1 MMKDSEENLNTLSR
15 ESRKRKEH
23 ALSDNLGNVEMKKIE
38 HTSRVLQNA
47 IKFLVYETPDTDQVR
62 RMISNKQCDENALLN
77 VSSNKLIQ
85 MAFSLKTMYNKQ
97 QLEVFNSILDN
108 KIEYDVNSPVNSGV
122 ILSEMPSSRKIL
134 RQEVAK
140 TQYDDPKLTSK
151 THMPLLPK
159 ISDANLYNR
168 VFVHKSIINNKS
180 YLHKGEMMASHNERL
195 EFLGDSVL
203 NNIVTVILYERFPE
217 ASEGELTQIR
227 SQLVKN
233 VTLAEFAIG
242 YGLNK
247 KLQSNLSEE
256 VLRTSTQKIYADI
269 FEAYIGALAI
279 ERNFDISSIKEW
291 LFQLME
297 PKITEV
303 EKQLQGSEEVN
314 KDAKTEL
321 YSLIGTASVH
331 PVYEV
336 VTKGDGLSIPY
347 VIHCKI
353 CDDLLGIGVAPGIKE
368 AGLRAAMNALGNRQL
383 LEKWSTI
390 RANTNREKS
399 VISDKPEPS
408 KTEKLETSLEA
419 WNLLKAK
426 SNNFPLSNSV
436 TTDIDNRAKN
446 ELYSLIGRRLG
457 TTPIY
462 EIHETEGGSFKV
474 DIKINDLLIASAI
487 DKSKKKAGAKAAME
501 VLNNKEIMSILQDH

>member
-1 MMKDSEENLNTLSR
+1 MKDSEENLCTPSR
-15 ESRKRKEH
+15 EFRKRKEH
-23 ALSDNLGNVEMKKIE
+23 ASSDNLGNVELKKIE

-47 IKFLVYETPDTDQVR
+47 VKFLVYETPDTDQVCQ
-62 RMISNKQCDENALLN
+62 MIRNKQYDENALLN
-77 VSSNKLIQ
+77 MSSNKLIQ
-85 MAFSLKTMYNKQ
+85 LAFSLKTMYNKQ
-97 QLEVFNSILDN
+97 QLEVFHSILDN
-108 KIEYDVNSPVNSGV
+108 KIEYDFNSSVDAGEL
-122 ILSEMPSSRKIL
+122 LSEGPSSRKAM
-134 RQEVAK
+134 REEVAK
-140 TQYDDPKLTSK
+140 AQDDDPRPTSK
-151 THMPLLPK
+151 THMPSLPK
-159 ISDANLYNR
+159 INDPNLYNR

-180 YLHKGEMMASHNERL
+180 YLHKGEMMAAHNERL

-279 ERNFDISSIKEW
+279 ERNFDISSIKGW

-297 PKITEV
+297 PKVIEV
-303 EKQLQGSEEVN
+303 EKQLQASEEVN
-314 KDAKTEL
+314 RDAKTEL

-336 VTKGDGLSIPY
+336 ITKGDGLSIPY

-383 LEKWSTI
+383 LEKWNTI
-390 RANTNREKS
+390 RANTNKEKS
-399 VISDKPEPS
+399 VISDKPES
-408 KTEKLETSLEA
+408 TKSEKLETSSET

-426 SNNFPLSNSV
+426 SNMFPLSNSV

-446 ELYSLIGRRLG
+446 ELYSLIGRKLG

-462 EIHETEGGSFKV
+462 EIHETEGGFFKV
-474 DIKINDLLIASAI
+474 DTKINDLLIATAI

>member
-1 MMKDSEENLNTLSR
+1 MKDPEDNPSSSSG
-15 ESRKRKEH
+15 ESKKRKEH
-23 ALSDNLGNVEMKKIE
+23 VLSDNLGSIEIKKIE

-62 RMISNKQCDENALLN
+62 QMIKNKQLDANALLN

-85 MAFSLKTMYNKQ
+85 MALSLKTMYNNE
-97 QLEVFNSILDN
+97 QLEVFNSILEN
-108 KIEYDVNSPVNSGV
+108 KIEYDVNRSGG
-122 ILSEMPSSRKIL
+122 SEQIISEWPPPRKEIRRETIEIHGNPL
-134 RQEVAK
+134 PAGQAR
-140 TQYDDPKLTSK
+140 
-151 THMPLLPK
+151 MPLLPK
-159 ISDANLYNR
+159 INDVNLYNR

-180 YLHKGEMMASHNERL
+180 YLHKGEIMAAHNERL

-217 ASEGELTQIR
+217 ASEGELTQAR

-233 VTLAEFAIG
+233 VTLAEFAIS

-279 ERNFDISSIKEW
+279 ERNFDISSIKKW

-297 PKITEV
+297 PKIAEV
-303 EKQLQGSEEVN
+303 EKELQGSEEVN

-336 VTKGDGLSIPY
+336 ITKGDGLNIPY
-347 VIHCKI
+347 VIHCKM
-353 CDDLLGIGVAPGIKE
+353 CDDLLGIGVAPSIKE
-368 AGLRAAMNALGNRQL
+368 AGLKAAMNALGNREL
-383 LEKWSTI
+383 LEKWNSI
-390 RANTNREKS
+390 RANTDREKS
-399 VISDKPEPS
+399 VISDKLELT
-408 KTEKLETSLEA
+408 KTEKIETSLET

-426 SNNFPLSNSV
+426 SSIFPLSNSI

-446 ELYSLIGRRLG
+446 ELYSLIGRKLG

-462 EIHETEGGSFKV
+462 ETHEAKGGYYKV
-474 DIKINDLLIASAI
+474 DLKINDLLIASAM
-487 DKSKKKAGAKAAME
+487 DKSKKKAGAKAAMI
-501 VLNNKEIMSILQDH
+501 VLDNKEIMSILQSH